1 MYFQNSWIH
10 LYVSFPKTR
19 ENLLCPFCDVVL
31 FPAHTIKHPLLTL
44 IKVLS
49 DVEPVQ
55 LLDLT
60 LSEEETRLIVSKKTS
75 CASHRGVRRLQKVL
89 QQAELA
95 GPVCFI
101 QMLYKT
107 KTKTKTPI

>member
-1 MYFQNSWIH
+1 MCSLVRFISKNERKSIISSCDD
-10 LYVSFPKTR
+10 VS
-19 ENLLCPFCDVVL
+19 
-31 FPAHTIKHPLLTL
+31 FPAHTIKHPLLAL
-44 IKVLS
+44 IKALS

-60 LSEEETRLIVSKKTS
+60 LSEEETRLIVSKETS
-75 CASHRGVRRLQKVL
+75 CASHRGVRRLKKVL

-95 GPVCFI
+95 GPVCI
-101 QMLYKT
+101 MYMLFKT

>member
-1 MYFQNSWIH
+1 MW
-10 LYVSFPKTR
+10 
-19 ENLLCPFCDVVL
+19 CDFVL
-31 FPAHTIKHPLLTL
+31 FPAHTIKHPLLAL
-44 IKVLS
+44 LKALS

-60 LSEEETRLIVSKKTS
+60 LSEEKARLIVSKETS
-75 CASHRGVRRLQKVL
+75 CAGHRGVRCLQKVL

-95 GPVCFI
+95 GPVCI
-101 QMLYKT
+101 MYMLYKT

>member
-1 MYFQNSWIH
+1 MCSLVRFISKNERKSIM
-10 LYVSFPKTR
+10 SF
-19 ENLLCPFCDVVL
+19 FCDVVL

-44 IKVLS
+44 IKALS

-75 CASHRGVRRLQKVL
+75 CASQRGVRRL
-89 QQAELA
+89 
-95 GPVCFI
+95 
-101 QMLYKT
+101 
-107 KTKTKTPI
+107 